1 MTDTHDLSRADATRA
16 RLLDAAI
23 TAFAEKG
30 FHGTTT
36 REIAGAAGMSSAAL
50 YVHHQSKEEML
61 YLISRAGHEHTLAL
75 IKEAIGA
82 DSDQDPVAALRRVIQ
97 AFTEN
102 HASGHTAARVIN
114 YELAALTPEHFAEI
128 RKIRQRTEQEIR
140 ALVQRGVAAG
150 VFDAPDPHIA
160 TVALISLGID
170 IARWYHDGGRWKPE
184 DLAER
189 YAEIGLRIVGARRTG
204 RRRSV
209 GKT

>member
-1 MTDTHDLSRADATRA
+1 
-16 RLLDAAI
+16 
-23 TAFAEKG
+23 
-30 FHGTTT
+30 
-36 REIAGAAGMSSAAL
+36 
-50 YVHHQSKEEML
+50 
-61 YLISRAGHEHTLAL
+61 
-75 IKEAIGA
+75 
-82 DSDQDPVAALRRVIQ
+82 
-97 AFTEN
+97 
-102 HASGHTAARVIN
+102 
-114 YELAALTPEHFAEI
+114 
-128 RKIRQRTEQEIR
+128 
-140 ALVQRGVAAG
+140 